1 MDRDRPE
8 PLIFEAW
15 LREFNRAVYADEL
28 GDSFPFYWAHRPL
41 FINFVLE
48 EGAAWCDDLTK
59 KAQQSCPEVLAQ
71 SLRAALQ
78 MLEDEVGPPQDWRW
92 GAVHDAQFIHDF
104 FNPFPIASRF
114 ASRSIPADGGA
125 YTLNRIANFLGSM
138 DQPFAGRHGA
148 GYRAVYDLSDLS
160 ASRFMTVPGQSGNP
174 MSEFYDNLLGTWRE
188 GGWIQMKAERDS
200 LRRRADA
207 RLLLLPRG
215 RPH

>member
-1 MDRDRPE
+1 M
-8 PLIFEAW
+8 
-15 LREFNRAVYADEL
+15 
-28 GDSFPFYWAHRPL
+28 S
-41 FINFVLE
+41 
-48 EGAAWCDDLTK
+48 LTR
-59 KAQQSCPEVLAQ
+59 ST
-71 SLRAALQ
+71 SL
-78 MLEDEVGPPQDWRW
+78 
-92 GAVHDAQFIHDF
+92 
-104 FNPFPIASRF
+104 IASRF

-125 YTLNRIANFLGSM
+125 YTLNRIANFLGST

-200 LRRRADA
+200 LRRRAHA